1 MSVRSIALLILL
13 LAQPMFAAEPSPQAD
28 PLPAGALAR
37 LGSVQDCH
45 PSADRLRL
53 AADGKSLITFRNNGE
68 CIGWDAATGNRLWEM
83 NLPVGVESPLWMSDD
98 GSKAAFAKGETITI
112 AQTKTGKILHTLTVP
127 GGTSTQ
133 AFAFGPDGKTA
144 ASVQATAEGH
154 RFLHT
159 WDVASDKARS
169 LATFGRQVS
178 SLAYA
183 RGGKDLFVG
192 GNYSLICVNAAS
204 GEERWRCDALDERW
218 SISPNGDRVS
228 VVRKGPALLRLDWY
242 YIADG
247 SKLGEQE
254 CGEGSRSNRN
264 LIPSFSADGEWLCYA
279 DLKNVNIW
287 NTVDSSPVLTIPNES
302 FRAAVIAPDKKTL
315 YTLTSLTG
323 RLQAWDIPTG
333 KPRYVDV
340 LSRRHAAQVTLLAWS
355 PDGRRLATVAAR
367 DPRVLVWDDAGNL
380 LHILKDSDVQD
391 LRFRPDS
398 RLLILAADGSVKSW
412 DLSGTPKAEKLQG
425 PAHTG
430 MGLYG
435 KFLNDRR
442 AVTVGLDS
450 WVHIEPEPGDRV
462 VIRSSFLDFRKGRE
476 ASVYVQECL
485 VPSAQAPNLT
495 PYGAFI
501 NEARFRF
508 NGGPLPS
515 LQKPE
520 HLPSLQTHR
529 MSPDG
534 LLVLATPQDES
545 GSRSGTYPATVFER
559 LTGRRFTLNYFERH
573 SPRTSFT
580 FSADSRLLIVEG
592 VGLHFL
598 DALSGV
604 EYTADELPRFKEPK
618 WYARVRGFS
627 PDGKRVAIAYSDYT
641 VVIWETER
649 FFHRP
654 PDPERDLP
662 GLWEDLC
669 DEDPA
674 KGVRA
679 CRMLIDRPFEAV
691 KLLREKV
698 RPASLPADLAARI
711 RDLDS
716 PRFRVREAAS
726 LSLRGVGSIA
736 YPALKQARKDPPS
749 EEAAARLDALLQTS
763 ALTALPEGEELRL
776 LRCVGVLERIGNA
789 DAIALLR
796 KLADGVAGRVAN
808 EAADA
813 QQRLGTED

>member
-1 MSVRSIALLILL
+1 MSVRSIALLLL
-13 LAQPMFAAEPSPQAD
+13 LLTHTLYAGESGPQLD

-45 PSADRLRL
+45 PSADGMRL

-68 CIGWDAATGNRLWEM
+68 CIAWNAATGNRLWE
-83 NLPVGVESPLWMSDD
+83 NTLPVGVESLLWISDD
-98 GSKAAFAKGETITI
+98 GSNAAFANGDTITI

-127 GGTSTQ
+127 GGTSMQ
-133 AFAFGPDGKTA
+133 AFAFGPDGKSA
-144 ASVQATAEGH
+144 ASVQATGEGH
-154 RFLHT
+154 RFLHV
-159 WDVASDKARS
+159 WDMASDKARS
-169 LATFGRQVS
+169 LAAFGRPVM
-178 SLAYA
+178 SLAFA
-183 RGGKDLFVG
+183 RGGRDLFVG
-192 GNYSLICVNAAS
+192 GTYSLVCLDAAS
-204 GEERWRCDALDERW
+204 GEERWSGNAAGERW
-218 SISPNGDRVS
+218 SISSNGDKIS
-228 VVRKGPALLRLDWY
+228 VVRSGLNRGRVEWY
-242 YIADG
+242 NIADG
-247 SKLGEQE
+247 SKLGERD
-254 CGEGSRSNRN
+254 CDEGRRGNRN
-264 LIPSFSADGEWLCYA
+264 LIPGFSADGEWLCYA

-287 NTVDSSPVLTIPNES
+287 DTVHSSLILTIPNES
-302 FRAAVIAPDKKTL
+302 FRAAVIALDKKTL
-315 YTLTSLTG
+315 YTLSSLTG

-391 LRFRPDS
+391 LRFRPDG
-398 RLLILAADGSVKSW
+398 RLLTLIADGSVRCW
-412 DLSGTPKAEKLQG
+412 DLAGTPKAERLQG
-425 PAHTG
+425 QVHTG
-430 MGLYG
+430 LGLYG

-442 AVTVGLDS
+442 AVAVGVDS
-450 WVHIEPEPGDRV
+450 WVHIDPEPGDRV
-462 VIRSSFLDFRKGRE
+462 VIRSSLLDFRKGRE
-476 ASVYVQECL
+476 ASMYVQECL

-515 LQKPE
+515 LQKPDQ
-520 HLPSLQTHR
+520 LASLQTHR
-529 MSPDG
+529 VSPDG

-545 GSRSGTYPATVFER
+545 GSRGGTYPATVFER
-559 LTGRRFTLNYFERH
+559 LTGRRFPLNHYER
-573 SPRTSFT
+573 PRTSFT
-580 FSADSRLLIVEG
+580 FSDDSRLLIVEG
-592 VGLHFL
+592 VGLHFF

-604 EYTADELPRFKEPK
+604 EYTAGELPRFKEPK
-618 WYARVRGFS
+618 WYARIRGFS
-627 PDGKRVAIAYSDYT
+627 PDGRRVAIAYSDYT

-654 PDPERDLP
+654 PDPERDLQS
-662 GLWEDLC
+662 LWEDLC

-679 CRMLIDRPFEAV
+679 CRMLIDRPVEGL

-698 RPASLPADLAARI
+698 RPALLPADLAARI

-726 LSLRGVGSIA
+726 RSLRGVGSIA
-736 YPALKQARKDPPS
+736 YPALNQARKDPPS

-763 ALTALPEGEELRL
+763 AFTAPSEGEEMRL

-789 DAIALLR
+789 DAFALLR
-796 KLADGVAGRVAN
+796 KLAGGVACRVTI

-813 QQRLGTED
+813 LERLGSED